1 MEIPGGRSIH
11 IVNQPLADG
20 RWVATH
26 EDITERQNLLR
37 AHAEAERLMREQKV
51 QLDTALNN
59 MVHGLCMFD
68 AQGTVVLFNRALP
81 RDDGAAHRV
90 AAGPLICST

>member
-1 MEIPGGRSIH
+1 M
-11 IVNQPLADG
+11 NQPLADG

-37 AHAEAERLMREQKV
+37 RHGEAERRLREQKV

-68 AQGTVVLFNRALP
+68 AT
-81 RDDGAAHRV
+81 AASS
-90 AAGPLICST
+90 CSTSATAR